1 MLKTKK
7 VLTISVDV
15 SDLTDLEID
24 ELQYAMEVQ
33 REDSGGTADD
43 QVSFDPPL
51 LTSTVSDITYD
62 EDDTDDE
69 QGGSYETH

>member
-15 SDLTDLEID
+15 SDLTELEI
-24 ELQYAMEVQ
+24 QYAMEVQ
-33 REDSGGTADD
+33 AEDSGGTAED
-43 QVSFDPPL
+43 QVSFDAPI

-62 EDDTDDE
+62 EDDIDE

>member
-15 SDLTDLEID
+15 DGLTEQEIED
-24 ELQYAMEVQ
+24 LQYAMEVQ
-33 REDSGGTADD
+33 CEDAGGTADD
-43 QVSFDPPL
+43 QVSFDAPI

-62 EDDTDDE
+62 ENDDE